1 MSAQEAIGRRIR
13 ITIDDDGELIDRA
26 HCKYIDGT
34 VIATLTEGDKS
45 GGALWLVDTVESV
58 SLRRAELR
66 QKIGPSVRRIIL
78 KSSRDE
84 VCLDYIFEGNWIPVA
99 LFGIAED
106 KAVVGGA
113 PIDLASDSFI
123 FLQTQMAYLVPSGL
137 DPYLG
142 RWRKGRL
149 CLAKKIAP
157 RRYGSQ
163 LLRNVSEIKIRLEDG
178 RELVGFTNDSV
189 LVERRMSSVLEV
201 GLSIVNCIRISKSFE
216 TLKPSFK
223 TIVPESYLYEIQGIV
238 TGLWWP
244 DSGWYSIEVGD
255 LIVVAQ
261 DTLGILESGKSLRMR
276 DSVMIVGE
284 LQISQK
290 SPYDEKV
297 HELKNVQAVHETDA
311 GTNDCHSGCR
321 KEALR

>member
-1 MSAQEAIGRRIR
+1 M
-13 ITIDDDGELIDRA
+13 DDDGELIDRA
-26 HCKYIDGT
+26 HCGYIDGT
-34 VIATLTEGDKS
+34 VIATLTEGGES
-45 GGALWLVDTVESV
+45 GGALWLVETVESM
-58 SLRRAELR
+58 SLRRDELR
-66 QKIGPSVRRIIL
+66 RKIGSSVRRIIL
-78 KSSRDE
+78 KVSRDE
-84 VCLDYIFEGNWIPVA
+84 VCLDYIFEGYWIPVA

-106 KAVVGGA
+106 RAVVGGG
-113 PIDLASDSFI
+113 PLDLATDSFI
-123 FLQTQMAYLVPSGL
+123 FLQTEMTYVVPSGP

-149 CLAKKIAP
+149 CRAKKIAP

-163 LLRNVSEIKIRLEDG
+163 LLHNVSEVKIRLDND
-178 RELVGFTNDSV
+178 RELVGFTNDPV
-189 LVERRMSSVLEV
+189 LVERRMSSVLQV
-201 GLSIVNCIRISKSFE
+201 GLSIVNCTQLSKSSE

-223 TIVPESYLYEIQGIV
+223 MIVPESYVYEVQGVV

-276 DSVMIVGE
+276 DCVKVVGE

-290 SPYDEKV
+290 SPYDEKA
-297 HELKNVQAVHETDA
+297 HEWKNVQAVCKT
-311 GTNDCHSGCR
+311 GVGRNDLHSM
-321 KEALR
+321 L